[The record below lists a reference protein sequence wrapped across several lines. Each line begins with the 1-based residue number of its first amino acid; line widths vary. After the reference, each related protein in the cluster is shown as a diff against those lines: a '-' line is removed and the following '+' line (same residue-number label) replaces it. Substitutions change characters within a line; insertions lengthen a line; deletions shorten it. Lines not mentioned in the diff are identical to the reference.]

1 MPRVEVLSVAIGAL
15 FLFAFLGFIGVSV
28 DNTQYLLGASERIDS
43 EFLRNDWFVQ
53 ATQSFH
59 PFFEV
64 YMAWWLG
71 LDQLVVG
78 LFIWYAVNL
87 LVLSA
92 AVVALLE
99 YLGVKERLPFAVLV
113 TTGMLLAGVRHG
125 WGMYEVLTAQALPAY
140 LAYPPALF
148 SIVLLFKRR
157 YLFSA
162 IALAV
167 TFLIHHGLGALMVL
181 CLLGPMIVTMP
192 RTRQE
197 IIQACSGAAVV
208 LAVYLPVVLGTVDKD
223 GSEASQLAILFY
235 GRSPQHFAVQFSDL
249 RTHLSSLHIFA
260 SSIILAFTMAPS
272 DIRLKILSLI
282 GGIAALCALGY
293 LLLEVWYT
301 PVFVRLFPYRAI
313 PILVVVNAC
322 MIAGLLLAKS
332 STRRD
337 LVTVA
342 LVALSSVCFRY
353 SPVGSML
360 LLGCA
365 VVLRWVIP
373 KYHVAAAR
381 EARAAIVVTCSAGAL
396 ALLHSAIL
404 YPPAFFPEW
413 PRPAQRM
420 LAGVITEHTPESAV
434 LVVPPWLSGIR
445 ISAERAIVVNMKNF
459 PVYGPEMVMWA
470 DRMYDVSGIDPR
482 NAKQYLQQGADI
494 WQLYNQGYHSRS
506 LPELVGA
513 AHKYNARFI
522 LVSTQSRFH
531 WEAGQTDL
539 PVLWSGSGFAL
550 YATPDGIVDHG
561 ERKRRMT

>member
-1 MPRVEVLSVAIGAL
+1 MPRVEVLSVAVGAL
-15 FLFAFLGFIGVSV
+15 FLFTLLGFFGVSA
-28 DNTQYLLGASERIDS
+28 DNTQYLLGASERINS

-64 YMAWWLG
+64 YMAWWLE

-78 LFIWYAVNL
+78 LFIWYAINL

-99 YLGVKERLPFAVLV
+99 YLGVKERLPLAVLLTV
-113 TTGMLLAGVRHG
+113 GMLLAGVRHG
-125 WGMYEVLTAQALPAY
+125 WGMYEILTGQALPAY
-140 LAYPPALF
+140 LAYPPALL
-148 SIVLLFKRR
+148 SIVLLYKRR

-162 IALAV
+162 FALIV

-197 IIQACSGAAVV
+197 IIQACSGAALV
-208 LAVYLPVVLGTVDKD
+208 LAVYLPVVLATVDKD
-223 GSEASQLAILFY
+223 GSEASQFAILFY
-235 GRSPQHFAVQFSDL
+235 GRSPQHFAVQFSDFQ
-249 RTHLSSLHIFA
+249 THMSSLHIFA
-260 SSIILAFTMAPS
+260 SSTILAFTITSS

-293 LLLEVWYT
+293 LLLEIWYT

-313 PILVVVNAC
+313 PILVVLNGC
-322 MIAGLLLAKS
+322 MIVSLLLAGS

-337 LVTVA
+337 LMTVG
-342 LVALSSVCFRY
+342 LVALSSVCLRY
-353 SPVGSML
+353 SLPASML
-360 LLGCA
+360 LLGSAA
-365 VVLRWVIP
+365 VVRWVIP
-373 KYHVAAAR
+373 EFHVAAAR
-381 EARAAIVVTCSAGAL
+381 EARAAILITCTAGVL

-420 LAGVITEHTPESAV
+420 LAGALAEHTPESAII
-434 LVVPPWLSGIR
+434 VVPPWLGGIR
-445 ISAERAIVVNMKNF
+445 ISAERAIVVNVKNF
-459 PVYGPEMVMWA
+459 PVFGPEMVMWA
-470 DRMYDVSGIDPR
+470 DRMRDVSGIDPR
-482 NAKQYLQQGADI
+482 NAKQYLQKGASI
-494 WQLYNQGYHSRS
+494 WQLYNQGYHFRS

-522 LVSTQSRFH
+522 LVSTKSRFH

-539 PVLWSGSGFAL
+539 PALWSGNGFAL
-550 YATPDGIVDHG
+550 YKTPDGIVDRS
-561 ERKRRMT
+561 ERKRRVT